1 MKFKQVIETKVSL
14 NTLMMGKFNH
24 VALTLLSYYNYD
36 LCRSRDMH
44 RVGGRLIFFQ
54 RVATSGSN
62 V

>member
-36 LCRSRDMH
+36 FGRSRDMH
-44 RVGGRLIFFQ
+44 RVGG
-54 RVATSGSN
+54 
-62 V
+62 